1 MASTESSLLAHIR
14 ELQDDV
20 TSTATHE
27 SITDTQLTML
37 LSSSEMDDCV
47 RETFANM
54 DSAIKTTAVSVKL
67 NNLRHWNR
75 LLSIMLELT
84 GRLEKMEDRIN
95 HNVWWKQPGAW
106 LTGFVLFLVT
116 ILFAFTLF
124 KLDGNAAAG
133 ATGFVKDIGHDAAD
147 VTKSVTGGGGK
158 SKGDNDY
165 NYGDYGYGS
174 GGNYGGYNS
183 GGYKGRGE

>member
-37 LSSSEMDDCV
+37 LSSCEMDDCV

-95 HNVWWKQPGAW
+95 HN
-106 LTGFVLFLVT
+106 
-116 ILFAFTLF
+116 
-124 KLDGNAAAG
+124 LDGERIHDYSINIIED
-133 ATGFVKDIGHDAAD
+133 KDSIFNMISTSH
-147 VTKSVTGGGGK
+147 
-158 SKGDNDY
+158 Y
-165 NYGDYGYGS
+165 
-174 GGNYGGYNS
+174 
-183 GGYKGRGE
+183 

>member
-84 GRLEKMEDRIN
+84 GRLEQMEDRIN
-95 HNVWWKQPGAW
+95 RNVWWKQPGAW

-124 KLDGNAAAG
+124 KLDNTAAAG
-133 ATGFVKDIGHDAAD
+133 ATGFVKDIVRDAAD
-147 VTKSVTGGGGK
+147 VTKSVA
-158 SKGDNDY
+158 
-165 NYGDYGYGS
+165 GS
-174 GGNYGGYNS
+174 GGSKSKSNSNNDQNYGSSGNY